1 LVHGAGSID
10 HVSVIALF
18 VLFIGI
24 ECFAD
29 FRTGHTSV
37 ASEIKMFRLD
47 VTVQVIF
54 VFVDVFAIGT
64 LKRGNSVITYTP
76 HHFGTNNRVNHLN

>member
-1 LVHGAGSID
+1 MVHAARSID
-10 HVSVIALF
+10 HVSVVSLF

-29 FRTGHTSV
+29 FVTGHTCV

-47 VTVQVIF
+47 VTVQVIL

-64 LKRGNSVITYTP
+64 LKRGNSIITYTP
-76 HHFGTNNRVNHLN
+76 HHFGTNNWVNHLN